1 MPKIISTYYQ
11 HRQSIGHHTYWNDRK
26 QSSQQQFNTV
36 LKKIASRPGLH
47 TGNVHRQNTA
57 QAMVGLLSILSS
69 VQISGANL
77 GSRQNRNN
85 ELVIDYPV
93 DKKPEHFS
101 FSLNNGSLSIPHP
114 INLRKIDFF
123 RELPPPSNITKRSI
137 LYSDDIPFKI
147 LKAINNFNGN
157 YQLRNTFDILF
168 RLSRNSPEY
177 RYAVK
182 ETKGLFLLMKFIQMM
197 KIFVIKNESIKN
209 NVFNEGRD
217 MLDAL
222 MNIASEINNPHGKTI
237 FDKFNDKYMSEAA
250 VIRMM
255 DLPDS
260 IINKISQGK
269 RFDSELIYF
278 SNDEKDKIIFRMK
291 RHLLNNFLSKNSQIN
306 YRMTSFEQVNSM
318 IDYIS
323 GEGNENKMDMIVNIL
338 LEPVSIYERIEINPI
353 SEAGKMAAI
362 SDFLNYSILNMSL
375 YSWCVSRIK
384 NMRDNGRKIFNYGN
398 VENKLIH
405 LINTKSNKVKLSDM
419 ARVYY
424 KNNVLGKLMP
434 TLMLPLSSAER
445 KKMKRMDFLQPQ
457 WGFVHAGAML
467 LNAFS
472 VDVKNLILAD
482 FEDVGMALDLLIRN
496 KIVPQEYILYFELPA
511 LLYYFSL
518 DDRQQNLSN
527 MNEGDINKIFIS
539 YFENTSN
546 WMESN
551 NPYTQLNNQA
561 NGWKSRTELAIELLK
576 NHNVNEG
583 RLSDYLNAH
592 EKLTVITDGNY
603 ITLPNVITLPN
614 IDEIFNKQNNDLADA
629 SCNVDKLQLLN
640 LFNSSFSEE
649 DIYFIQ
655 QSSVVSVAV
664 EFNARESIYS
674 AALPPSARIGIQN
687 AHALIYSMPDH
698 TDFFQCKLN
707 DEKRIYALAF
717 SNKTGSYQLKRVDY
731 NREEML
737 SLLDDSSVP
746 RRDKDYKLK
755 VYPQKMLK
763 KEGEPIREIINNLA
777 ESHRNKI
784 FAELYNKG
792 YDKTFNEKMGDFLLS
807 LIPFYSCISESI
819 KGNEKEAIPA
829 CIIDIISFI
838 PFFGQVTR
846 VGAKFSLSFGKYTF
860 LSLKYGARQA
870 TLSGMLK
877 QTAEKMSIY
886 APSVAKNISPQVV
899 RNLGVGFL
907 RSIDPGFE
915 LLELGGK
922 AGIHAMEKVFP
933 RWTDKSPGMV
943 RLTNALKK
951 NKGKSGD
958 IFSEN
963 NVVHSNL
970 NGGVAIKE
978 SILQGG
984 FIKREIGD
992 GYYIQYYTKPMEN
1005 EVGSKVLVISAHGG
1019 FITSDTIAPVV
1030 VLPSDITIKMLTPH
1044 GTYLE
1049 DPGLATVVNR
1059 KSDFTAYATF
1069 THGKLTDVKFTPQ
1082 TENKEW
1088 LDVDGYDPNNIINT
1102 QGREEGL
1109 QNYRHYRYENE
1120 SDEHISNVLI
1130 DNRDLAKNGKA
1141 ELTDIITV
1149 SNRISDIGDTSLKE
1163 ASVQKI
1169 IDLDK
1174 SGKLVNGNGERY
1186 KTIIFSHCRND
1197 FLKSDKAISTYK
1209 IEPLQTDTSQSK
1221 GAKISNVEVTVLSRN
1236 DATLPFTIKHYSVG
1250 RFLFKEVMP
1259 FSENQ

>member
-1 MPKIISTYYQ
+1 MPKITPLYYQ

-36 LKKIASRPGLH
+36 LKNISSRPGLH

-85 ELVIDYPV
+85 ELLIDYPV
-93 DKKPEHFS
+93 DKKPEHFN
-101 FSLNNGSLSIPHP
+101 FSLNNESLSIPHP

-137 LYSDDIPFKI
+137 PYSDNIPFKI

-157 YQLRNTFDILF
+157 YQLRNTFGILF

-197 KIFVIKNESIKN
+197 RIFVIKNESIKN

-217 MLDAL
+217 MLDEL

-250 VIRMM
+250 VIKIM

-269 RFDSELIYF
+269 RFNSELIYF
-278 SNDEKDKIIFRMK
+278 SNDERDKIVFRMK

-323 GEGNENKMDMIVNIL
+323 AKDGENKINMVVNIL
-338 LEPVSIYERIEINPI
+338 LKPVNIYEKVGINPI

-362 SDFLNYSILNMSL
+362 SDFLNYEILSMPL
-375 YSWCVSRIK
+375 DSWCVNKIK
-384 NMRDNGRKIFNYGN
+384 NMRSNGRAIFYYGN
-398 VENKLIH
+398 IENKITH

-419 ARVYY
+419 ALDYY

-457 WGFVHAGAML
+457 WGFMHAGAML

-472 VDVKNLILAD
+472 VDVKNLTLAD

-496 KIVPQEYILYFELPA
+496 KIAPQEYIRYFKLPA
-511 LLYYFSL
+511 FLYYFSIE
-518 DDRQQNLSN
+518 DRQQNLSE
-527 MNEGDINKIFIS
+527 MNEDDISKIFFS
-539 YFENTSN
+539 YFENTKN
-546 WMESN
+546 WMENN
-551 NPYTQLNNQA
+551 NPSIQFFNQA
-561 NGWKSRTELAIELLK
+561 NGWKSRTELARELLK

-592 EKLTVITDGNY
+592 EELTVITDGNY
-603 ITLPNVITLPN
+603 IALPNIITLPN
-614 IDEIFNKQNNDLADA
+614 IDEIFNKQNSDLGDA
-629 SCNVDKLQLLN
+629 SYNVDKLHLLN
-640 LFNSSFSEE
+640 LFYSLLDAE
-649 DIYFIQ
+649 DFDFIQ
-655 QSSVVSVAV
+655 QSLVTNHVVNFDVK
-664 EFNARESIYS
+664 ESPYNFPFKNNFQYIIRYIYGVNNGMS
-674 AALPPSARIGIQN
+674 GN
-687 AHALIYSMPDH
+687 V
-698 TDFFQCKLN
+698 DFFLCKLN
-707 DEKRIYALAF
+707 GEERTYALVF
-717 SNKTGSYQLKRVDY
+717 SDETGSYQLKRVPSNNNWMLYLSDDDFSPIKL
-731 NREEML
+731 NLRE
-737 SLLDDSSVP
+737 V
-746 RRDKDYKLK
+746 LK
-755 VYPQKMLK
+755 R
-763 KEGEPIREIINNLA
+763 EGESIHEMINNLA
-777 ESHRNKI
+777 KFHRNNTI
-784 FAELYNKG
+784 SGLHNNG
-792 YDKTFNEKMGDFLLS
+792 YDKTFNEKFNDFLFS
-807 LIPFYSCISESI
+807 LIPFYNCIVEGV
-819 KGNEKEAIPA
+819 KGNTREAIPA

-846 VGAKFSLSFGKYTF
+846 VGAKFSLSFEKYTF

-915 LLELGGK
+915 LLALGGK

-951 NKGKSGD
+951 NKGKTGG
-958 IFSEN
+958 IFGEN
-963 NVVHSNL
+963 NAVHNKL
-970 NGGVAIKE
+970 NEGTVNKISTLIGGV
-978 SILQGG
+978 
-984 FIKREIGD
+984 IKREIGD
-992 GYYIQYYTKPMEN
+992 THYIQFYTAPMKN
-1005 EVGSKVLVISAHGG
+1005 GVSSKTLVVSAHGG
-1019 FITSDTIAPVV
+1019 FIASDTITPVV

-1049 DPGLATVVNR
+1049 DPGLDTVVNR

-1088 LDVDGYDPNNIINT
+1088 LDVDNYDPNNIVNT
-1102 QGREEGL
+1102 QGREDGL

-1130 DNRDLAKNGKA
+1130 ANRDLAKNGKA

-1174 SGKLVNGNGERY
+1174 SGKLVNGERY

-1197 FLKSDKAISTYK
+1197 FLKSDKATSTYK
-1209 IEPLQTDTSQSK
+1209 IEPLRTDTSQSK

-1236 DATLPFTIKHYSVG
+1236 DATLPFTIRLYSVG